1 MLVLIFTSIV
11 ISGLTVASVLKLMRH
26 PVNMF
31 GTVFCAGLG
40 LILLIGLTWM
50 WVKNC
55 RYLLQ
60 AGFSTKGIW
69 WECLQNLVI
78 IGLFVVAVLVGHFIQ
93 Y

>member
-1 MLVLIFTSIV
+1 MLVLIFASIV
-11 ISGLTVASVLKLMRH
+11 ISGLTIASVLKLMRH

-31 GTVFCAGLG
+31 GTVFCVSLG
-40 LILLIGLTWM
+40 LTLLIGLTWM
-50 WVKNC
+50 WIENC

-69 WECLQNLVI
+69 WECLQNLAI
-78 IGLFVVAVLVGHFIQ
+78 ISLLAGVALIGHFIQ

>member
-31 GTVFCAGLG
+31 GTAFCASLG

-60 AGFSTKGIW
+60 SGFSVTSIL
-69 WECLQNLVI
+69 WECLQNLAI

>member
-11 ISGLTVASVLKLMRH
+11 ISGLTVASVLKLMSH

-31 GTVFCAGLG
+31 GTVFCASLG
-40 LILLIGLTWM
+40 LTLLIGLTWM

-60 AGFSTKGIW
+60 AGFSAKSIW
-69 WECLQNLVI
+69 WECLQNLAI